1 MCDLRSF
8 PKGVLLT
15 VLIQS
20 DAVASSIASRLN
32 ISKSDIL
39 NPESSTTSPAVKL
52 ALAETHIITETK
64 KYLEEQGVDLEA
76 FTRPRAVRSQTAI
89 LVKNIPYG
97 TSVDELRDV
106 FGSHGRLGRVLMPP
120 AGTIA
125 IVEFAEA
132 KDAGKAYGSLAY
144 KRMKNSVIYLE
155 KAPEGLFDGAPGRTE
170 KEGEQTPASAT
181 AETKSSEGEHA
192 EQAAVPGSTVHL
204 GNLSFGTTTDRLK
217 GVFQHLP
224 GFAYARVATKVDP
237 NKPGVLL
244 SQGFGF
250 VGFKDA
256 ERAAKAIKGMRGFVL
271 DGHVL
276 RVNFAG
282 RGQEVEVESAS
293 KAGEEKGQ
301 ERKKT
306 KMVVKN
312 LPFEANKRELWELFR
327 YVFTQD

>member
-1 MCDLRSF
+1 M
-8 PKGVLLT
+8 T
-15 VLIQS
+15 LIQS

-39 NPESSTTSPAVKL
+39 NPESSTTSAAVKL
-52 ALAETHIITETK
+52 ALAETHIIVETK
-64 KYLEEQGVDLEA
+64 KFFEQQGVDLEVL
-76 FTRPRAVRSQTAI
+76 TRPHSVRSQTAI

-97 TSVDELRDV
+97 TSVDELQEV
-106 FGSHGRLGRVLMPP
+106 FSTHGRLKRLLMPP

-132 KDAGKAYGSLAY
+132 KDAGRAYTSLAY
-144 KRMKNSVIYLE
+144 KRLKDSIIYLE
-155 KAPEGLFDGAPGRTE
+155 KSPEGLFDRAPDIMR
-170 KEGEQTPASAT
+170 KEDSETPASAT
-181 AETKSSEGEHA
+181 AETKGSES
-192 EQAAVPGSTVHL
+192 EQVVVPGSTIHL

-217 GVFQHLP
+217 SIFHHLP
-224 GFAYARVATKVDP
+224 GFLYARVTTKMDP
-237 NKPGVLL
+237 NKPGMLL

-256 ERAAKAIKGMRGFVL
+256 ESATKAIKGMRGFVL

-276 RVNFAG
+276 KVNFAG
-282 RGQEVEVESAS
+282 RGQETEAEKSA
-293 KAGEEKGQ
+293 KAGEEKGK

-312 LPFEANKRELWELFR
+312 LPFEANKKELWELFR
-327 YVFTQD
+327 SVFV

>member
-1 MCDLRSF
+1 M
-8 PKGVLLT
+8 
-15 VLIQS
+15 
-20 DAVASSIASRLN
+20 
-32 ISKSDIL
+32 KSDIL

-52 ALAETHIITETK
+52 ALAETYIITETK

-76 FTRPRAVRSQTAI
+76 FTQPRAVRSQTAI

-106 FGSHGRLGRVLMPP
+106 FGSHGRLKRLLMPP

-132 KDAGKAYGSLAY
+132 KDAGQAYISLAY
-144 KRMKNSVIYLE
+144 KRMKNSIIYLE
-155 KAPEGLFDGAPGRTE
+155 KAPEGLFDGAPGLKRE
-170 KEGEQTPASAT
+170 EGEGTLALAT
-181 AETKSSEGEHA
+181 AETKSSEA
-192 EQAAVPGSTVHL
+192 EQAVVPGSTLHL
-204 GNLSFGTTTDRLK
+204 GNLSFGTTTDRLTS
-217 GVFQHLP
+217 VFHHLP
-224 GFAYARVATKVDP
+224 GFAYTRVANKVDP

-256 ERAAKAIKGMRGFVL
+256 ESAAKAIKGMRGFVL

-282 RGQEVEVESAS
+282 RGQEMEVENSS
-293 KAGEEKGQ
+293 KAGEEKGK

-312 LPFEANKRELWELFR
+312 LPFEANKKELWELFR
-327 YVFTQD
+327 CVFS

>member
-1 MCDLRSF
+1 M
-8 PKGVLLT
+8 
-15 VLIQS
+15 
-20 DAVASSIASRLN
+20 
-32 ISKSDIL
+32 KSDIL

-52 ALAETHIITETK
+52 ALAETYIITETK

-76 FTRPRAVRSQTAI
+76 FTQPRAVRSQTAI

-106 FGSHGRLGRVLMPP
+106 FGSHGRLKRLLMPP

-132 KDAGKAYGSLAY
+132 KDAGQAYISLAY
-144 KRMKNSVIYLE
+144 KRMKNSIIYLE
-155 KAPEGLFDGAPGRTE
+155 KAPEGLFDGAPGLKRE
-170 KEGEQTPASAT
+170 EGEGTLALAT
-181 AETKSSEGEHA
+181 AETKSSEA
-192 EQAAVPGSTVHL
+192 EQAVVPGSTLHL
-204 GNLSFGTTTDRLK
+204 GDLSFGTTTDRLTS
-217 GVFQHLP
+217 VFYHLP
-224 GFAYARVATKVDP
+224 GFAYTRVATKVDP

-256 ERAAKAIKGMRGFVL
+256 ESAAKAIKGMRGFVL

-282 RGQEVEVESAS
+282 RGQEMEVEKSS
-293 KAGEEKGQ
+293 KAGEEKGK

-312 LPFEANKRELWELFR
+312 LPFEANKKELWELFR
-327 YVFTQD
+327 CVFS

>member
-1 MCDLRSF
+1 M
-8 PKGVLLT
+8 

-64 KYLEEQGVDLEA
+64 SYLEEQGVDLET
-76 FTRPRAVRSQTAI
+76 FTQPRAVRSQTAI

-106 FGSHGRLGRVLMPP
+106 FGSHGKLKRLLMPP

-132 KDAGKAYGSLAY
+132 KDAGKAYVSLAY
-144 KRMKNSVIYLE
+144 KRMKNSIIYLE
-155 KAPEGLFDGAPGRTE
+155 KAPEGLFDGAPGLKRT
-170 KEGEQTPASAT
+170 KGEETPASAT
-181 AETKSSEGEHA
+181 AETQSSEA
-192 EQAAVPGSTVHL
+192 KQVVVPGSTIHL

-217 GVFQHLP
+217 SVFHHLS
-224 GFAYARVATKVDP
+224 GFTHARVATKVDP

-256 ERAAKAIKGMRGFVL
+256 ESAAKAIKGMRGFVL

-276 RVNFAG
+276 KVNFAG
-282 RGQEVEVESAS
+282 RGQEMEVEGSA
-293 KAGEEKGQ
+293 KAGEEKGK

-312 LPFEANKRELWELFR
+312 LPFEANKKELWELFR
-327 YVFTQD
+327 YVFT

>member
-1 MCDLRSF
+1 MTPSR
-8 PKGVLLT
+8 GVLLT
-15 VLIQS
+15 ALIQS

-32 ISKSDIL
+32 VSKSDIL

-52 ALAETHIITETK
+52 ALAETHVIVETK

-97 TSVDELRDV
+97 TSVDELREV
-106 FGSHGRLGRVLMPP
+106 FSGHGRLKRLLMPP

-132 KDAGKAYGSLAY
+132 KDAGKAYISLAY
-144 KRMKNSVIYLE
+144 KRMKNSIVYLE
-155 KAPEGLFDGAPGRTE
+155 KAPEGLFDGAPGLERKDERETL
-170 KEGEQTPASAT
+170 ASAEE
-181 AETKSSEGEHA
+181 AKSIEA
-192 EQAAVPGSTVHL
+192 EQAVVPGSTIHL

-217 GVFQHLP
+217 SVFHHLP
-224 GFAYARVATKVDP
+224 GFLYARVATKVDP

-250 VGFKDA
+250 IGFKDA
-256 ERAAKAIKGMRGFVL
+256 ESAAKAIKGMRGFVL

-276 RVNFAG
+276 KVNFAG
-282 RGQEVEVESAS
+282 RGQDIEVEKSAQ
-293 KAGEEKGQ
+293 AGEEKGR

-312 LPFEANKRELWELFR
+312 LPFEANKKELWELFR
-327 YVFTQD
+327 YAFT

>member
-1 MCDLRSF
+1 
-8 PKGVLLT
+8 
-15 VLIQS
+15 
-20 DAVASSIASRLN
+20 
-32 ISKSDIL
+32 
-39 NPESSTTSPAVKL
+39 
-52 ALAETHIITETK
+52 
-64 KYLEEQGVDLEA
+64 VDLEA

-97 TSVDELRDV
+97 TSVDELREA
-106 FGSHGRLGRVLMPP
+106 FGSHGRLKRLLMPP

-132 KDAGKAYGSLAY
+132 KDAGKAYISLAY
-144 KRMKNSVIYLE
+144 KRMKNSIIYLE
-155 KAPEGLFDGAPGRTE
+155 KAPEGLVRWGPRHQEKGGRETA
-170 KEGEQTPASAT
+170 ASAT
-181 AETKSSEGEHA
+181 EETRSSGS
-192 EQAAVPGSTVHL
+192 EQAVVPGSTVHL

-217 GVFQHLP
+217 GVFHHLP
-224 GFAYARVATKVDP
+224 GFLYARVATKVDP

-256 ERAAKAIKGMRGFVL
+256 ESAAKAIKGMRGFVL

-276 RVNFAG
+276 KVNFAG
-282 RGQEVEVESAS
+282 RGQEMEVEKSA
-293 KAGEEKGQ
+293 KAGEEKGK

-312 LPFEANKRELWELFR
+312 LPFEANKKELWELFR
-327 YVFTQD
+327 YVLPSTQYRSVTYH

>member
-1 MCDLRSF
+1 M
-8 PKGVLLT
+8 LT
-15 VLIQS
+15 ALIQS

-64 KYLEEQGVDLEA
+64 KYFEEQGVDLEA
-76 FTRPRAVRSQTAI
+76 LTQPGTIRSQTAI
-89 LVKNIPYG
+89 LVKNVPYG
-97 TSVDELRDV
+97 TSVDELREV
-106 FGSHGRLGRVLMPP
+106 FGSHGSLKRLLMPP

-125 IVEFAEA
+125 VVEFAEA
-132 KDAGKAYGSLAY
+132 KDAGKAYISLAY

-155 KAPEGLFDGAPGRTE
+155 KAPEGLFDGTSGFKR
-170 KEGEQTPASAT
+170 KEDQERPASAT
-181 AETKSSEGEHA
+181 AETESSEA
-192 EQAAVPGSTVHL
+192 EQAVVPGSTIHL

-217 GVFQHLP
+217 NVFHHLP
-224 GFAYARVATKVDP
+224 GFLYARVATKVDL

-256 ERAAKAIKGMRGFVL
+256 ESAAKAIKGMRGFVL

-276 RVNFAG
+276 KVNFAG
-282 RGQEVEVESAS
+282 RGQEIGVEGFT
-293 KAGEEKGQ
+293 KAGEEKGK

-312 LPFEANKRELWELFR
+312 LPFEANKKELWELFR
-327 YVFTQD
+327 YVFA

>member
-1 MCDLRSF
+1 M
-8 PKGVLLT
+8 T
-15 VLIQS
+15 LIQS
-20 DAVASSIASRLN
+20 DAVASSIASRLK

-52 ALAETHIITETK
+52 ALAETHVVTETK
-64 KYLEEQGVDLEA
+64 KYLEEQGVDLKA

-97 TSVDELRDV
+97 TSVDELREA
-106 FGSHGRLGRVLMPP
+106 FGNHGGLKRLLMPP

-132 KDAGKAYGSLAY
+132 KDAGKAYISLAY
-144 KRMKNSVIYLE
+144 KRMKNSIIYLE
-155 KAPEGLFDGAPGRTE
+155 KAPEGLFDGAPGP
-170 KEGEQTPASAT
+170 KEDRETPASAIVD
-181 AETKSSEGEHA
+181 TKSTEE
-192 EQAAVPGSTVHL
+192 EQAVVPGSTIHL

-217 GVFQHLP
+217 SVFRHLP
-224 GFAYARVATKVDP
+224 GFLYARVATKVNP
-237 NKPGVLL
+237 NKAGVFI

-256 ERAAKAIKGMRGFVL
+256 ESAAKAIKGMRGFVL

-276 RVNFAG
+276 KVNFAG
-282 RGQEVEVESAS
+282 RGQEIEAEGSA
-293 KAGEEKGQ
+293 KAGEEKGK

-312 LPFEANKRELWELFR
+312 LPFEANKKELGELFR
-327 YVFTQD
+327 YVFA

>member
-1 MCDLRSF
+1 M
-8 PKGVLLT
+8 
-15 VLIQS
+15 
-20 DAVASSIASRLN
+20 
-32 ISKSDIL
+32 KSDIL

-76 FTRPRAVRSQTAI
+76 FTQPRAVRSQTAI

-106 FGSHGRLGRVLMPP
+106 FGSHGRLKRLLMPP

-132 KDAGKAYGSLAY
+132 KDAGQAYISLAY
-144 KRMKNSVIYLE
+144 KRMKNSIIYLE
-155 KAPEGLFDGAPGRTE
+155 KAPEGLFDGAPGLKRE
-170 KEGEQTPASAT
+170 EGEGTLALAT
-181 AETKSSEGEHA
+181 AETKSSEA
-192 EQAAVPGSTVHL
+192 EQAVVPGSTLHL
-204 GNLSFGTTTDRLK
+204 GNLSFGTTTDRLTS
-217 GVFQHLP
+217 VFHHLP
-224 GFAYARVATKVDP
+224 GFAYTRVATKVDP

-256 ERAAKAIKGMRGFVL
+256 ESAAKAIKGMRGFVL

-282 RGQEVEVESAS
+282 RGQEMEVENSS
-293 KAGEEKGQ
+293 KAGEEKGK

-312 LPFEANKRELWELFR
+312 LPFEANKKELWELFR
-327 YVFTQD
+327 CVFS

>member
-1 MCDLRSF
+1 M
-8 PKGVLLT
+8 
-15 VLIQS
+15 IQS

-32 ISKSDIL
+32 ISKSSIL
-39 NPESSTTSPAVKL
+39 NPESPTTSAAVKL
-52 ALAETHIITETK
+52 ALAETHVIVETK
-64 KYLEEQGVDLEA
+64 KFLEEQGVDLEA
-76 FTRPRAVRSQTAI
+76 LTRPRAVRSQTTI

-97 TSVDELRDV
+97 TSVDELQEV
-106 FGSHGRLGRVLMPP
+106 FGSHGRVKRLLMPP

-132 KDAGKAYGSLAY
+132 RDAGKAYTSLAY
-144 KRMKNSVIYLE
+144 KRMKDSIIYLE
-155 KAPEGLFDGAPGRTE
+155 KAPEGLFDGTSGIKG
-170 KEGEQTPASAT
+170 KEDRETPAPAT
-181 AETKSSEGEHA
+181 VETKGNESD
-192 EQAAVPGSTVHL
+192 QAIVPGSTIHL

-217 GVFQHLP
+217 NVFHHLP
-224 GFAYARVATKVDP
+224 GFLYARVTTKIDP

-256 ERAAKAIKGMRGFVL
+256 ESAAKAIKGMRGFVL

-276 RVNFAG
+276 KVNFAG
-282 RGQEVEVESAS
+282 RGQETEAEKSV
-293 KAGEEKGQ
+293 KAGEEKGK

-312 LPFEANKRELWELFR
+312 LPFEANKKELWELFR
-327 YVFTQD
+327 SVFA